1 MGSESN
7 HVTGVSSLF
16 IAASGWEVNKY
27 IDEGIFFIL
36 LACIS
41 ETLIRD
47 YVQQKL
53 KKLKIPIKFGE
64 SLLHEKRFV
73 SCCI

>member
-1 MGSESN
+1 MCDVLHVMGSESN

-27 IDEGIFFIL
+27 IDESIFFIL

-47 YVQQKL
+47 YVQHVLL
-53 KKLKIPIKFGE
+53 KFVT
-64 SLLHEKRFV
+64 SL
-73 SCCI
+73 S